1 MNKKG
6 QQPNVDIAVHVQ
18 LLGKLDF
25 QGNRLMTFSKA
36 APTLNTQ
43 NPKYLHNFFKKI
55 LHPLSPW
62 GESPYKFSEKFWI
75 SLFAF
80 LWTLPKKFQQVLI
93 LRFLWS
99 IFKTLSNY
107 VHKTELP
114 SNTKQK
120 KWKNCKSVSLQVT
133 IFNHSVK
140 RAAIMVISEQYFVK
154 SKIVLSE
161 SGSRF

>member
-1 MNKKG
+1 M
-6 QQPNVDIAVHVQ
+6 A
-18 LLGKLDF
+18 F
-25 QGNRLMTFSKA
+25 TKA

-43 NPKYLHNFFKKI
+43 NPKHLHNFFKKI
-55 LHPLSPW
+55 LHLLSPW
-62 GESPYKFSEKFWI
+62 GESPYKFSEKFE
-75 SLFAF
+75 SHYLLF

-93 LRFLWS
+93 LSFLWS
-99 IFKTLSNY
+99 IFKTHYFLSNY

-120 KWKNCKSVSLQVT
+120 KWKNCRSVSLQVT
-133 IFNHSVK
+133 IFNLS
-140 RAAIMVISEQYFVK
+140 AAFMVISEQYFVK